1 MNNMRMVKSAESAT
15 FDVEIDPNDI
25 DASQRIVVGF
35 ATLDNLDSSDDI
47 VTAEASMKAFE
58 QFHGNVRLMHE
69 SRPVGKVI
77 SSQPAVYFDPATGEE
92 HSGIQVSVRISK
104 AAEDVWTM
112 CQDGTLSGFSIGGEV
127 LKASKVYSEQY
138 GKAVKYID
146 DYRLTELSLVDS
158 PANAFANIT
167 AIKKSSDSFI
177 EEGDQFYT
185 TGKFSKVFEI
195 KTEGGN
201 TMTIK
206 KSIDETNDSGEI
218 AEETNEVTEAESKP
232 EEDQVQEVVEAEE
245 KTAEDNP
252 QEDAANEEANEEETS
267 GEEEKPAEDA
277 LNIDEI
283 VGRVLEDIKAYLTES
298 SAELTKKLLEVNEN
312 LQKVLT
318 TQSEISD
325 DLQKTKELTTKSL
338 DRDYSENLGEIEK
351 RLEKISSATAIRK
364 SVDSEPDEDD
374 DGGPFKGLFSS
385 RY

>member
-25 DASQRIVVGF
+25 DTSQRIVVGF

-167 AIKKSSDSFI
+167 AIKKSSDSYI

-218 AEETNEVTEAESKP
+218 AEETNEVAEAESKP
-232 EEDQVQEVVEAEE
+232 EEDQAQEVVEAEE

-267 GEEEKPAEDA
+267 SEEEKPAEDA

-283 VGRVLEDIKAYLTES
+283 VGRVLDDIKAYLTES
-298 SAELTKKLLEVNEN
+298 SAELTEKLLEVNEN

-374 DGGPFKGLFSS
+374 ESGPFKGLFSS

>member
-25 DASQRIVVGF
+25 DSSQRIVVGF
-35 ATLDNLDSSDDI
+35 ATLDNLDSSNDI
-47 VTAEASMKAFE
+47 VTAEASMRAFE

-77 SSQPAVYFDPATGEE
+77 SSQPAVYFDPVTGEE

-167 AIKKSSDSFI
+167 AIKKSSDSYI

-252 QEDAANEEANEEETS
+252 QEDAANEEANEEETP
-267 GEEEKPAEDA
+267 GEEEKPAEDSVD
-277 LNIDEI
+277 IDEI

-298 SAELTKKLLEVNEN
+298 SAELTQKLLEVNEN

-374 DGGPFKGLFSS
+374 DGSPFKGLFSS

>member
-25 DASQRIVVGF
+25 DTSQRIVVGF

-167 AIKKSSDSFI
+167 AIKKSSDSYI

-218 AEETNEVTEAESKP
+218 AEETNEVAEAESKP
-232 EEDQVQEVVEAEE
+232 EEDQAQEVVEAEE

-283 VGRVLEDIKAYLTES
+283 VGRVLDDIKAYLTES
-298 SAELTKKLLEVNEN
+298 SAELTQKLLEVNEN

>member
-1 MNNMRMVKSAESAT
+1 MVKSAESAT

-25 DASQRIVVGF
+25 DTSQRIVVGF

-167 AIKKSSDSFI
+167 AIKKSSDSYI

-218 AEETNEVTEAESKP
+218 AEETNEVAEAELKP

-245 KTAEDNP
+245 KTADDNP

-267 GEEEKPAEDA
+267 SEEEKPAEDA

-283 VGRVLEDIKAYLTES
+283 VGRVLDDIKAYLTES
-298 SAELTKKLLEVNEN
+298 SAELTKKILEVNEN

-374 DGGPFKGLFSS
+374 EGGPFKGLFSS

>member
-25 DASQRIVVGF
+25 DTSQRIVVGF
-35 ATLDNLDSSDDI
+35 ATLDNLDSSNDI

-167 AIKKSSDSFI
+167 AIKKSSDGYI

-298 SAELTKKLLEVNEN
+298 SAELTEKLLEVNEN

>member
-25 DASQRIVVGF
+25 DTSQRIVVGF
-35 ATLDNLDSSDDI
+35 ATLDNLDSSNDI
-47 VTAEASMKAFE
+47 VTAEASMRAFE

-252 QEDAANEEANEEETS
+252 QEDAANEEANEEEAP
-267 GEEEKPAEDA
+267 GEEEKPAEDSVD
-277 LNIDEI
+277 IDEI

-374 DGGPFKGLFSS
+374 EGGPFKGLFSS

>member
-25 DASQRIVVGF
+25 DTSQRIVVGF

-167 AIKKSSDSFI
+167 AIKKSSDSYI

-201 TMTIK
+201 TMTIR

-218 AEETNEVTEAESKP
+218 AEETNEVAEAESKP
-232 EEDQVQEVVEAEE
+232 EEDQVQEAVEAEE

-267 GEEEKPAEDA
+267 SEEEKPAEDA

-283 VGRVLEDIKAYLTES
+283 VGRVLDDIKAYLTES

>member
-25 DASQRIVVGF
+25 DTSQRIVVGF

-167 AIKKSSDSFI
+167 AIKKSSDSYI

-218 AEETNEVTEAESKP
+218 AEETNEVAEAELKP

-245 KTAEDNP
+245 KTADDNP

-267 GEEEKPAEDA
+267 SEEEKPAEDA

-283 VGRVLEDIKAYLTES
+283 VGRVLDDIKAYLTES
-298 SAELTKKLLEVNEN
+298 SAELTKKILEVNEN

-374 DGGPFKGLFSS
+374 EGGPFKGLFSS

>member
-25 DASQRIVVGF
+25 DTSQRIVVGF
-35 ATLDNLDSSDDI
+35 ATLDNLDSSNDI

-218 AEETNEVTEAESKP
+218 AEETNEVAEAESKP

-267 GEEEKPAEDA
+267 SEDEKPAEDA

-298 SAELTKKLLEVNEN
+298 SAELTQKLLEVNEN

>member
-25 DASQRIVVGF
+25 DTSQRIVVGF
-35 ATLDNLDSSDDI
+35 ATLDNLDSSNDI

-252 QEDAANEEANEEETS
+252 QEDAANEEANEEEAP
-267 GEEEKPAEDA
+267 GEEEKPAEDSVD
-277 LNIDEI
+277 IDEI

-298 SAELTKKLLEVNEN
+298 SAELTQKLLEVNEN

-374 DGGPFKGLFSS
+374 EGGPFKGLFSS

>member
-1 MNNMRMVKSAESAT
+1 MVKSAESAT

-25 DASQRIVVGF
+25 DTSQRIVVGF
-35 ATLDNLDSSDDI
+35 ATLDNLDSSNDI

-77 SSQPAVYFDPATGEE
+77 SSQPAVYFDPVTGEE

-127 LKASKVYSEQY
+127 LKASKIYSEQY

-167 AIKKSSDSFI
+167 AIKKSSDSYI

-206 KSIDETNDSGEI
+206 KSVDETNDSGEV
-218 AEETNEVTEAESKP
+218 AEDTTEVAEV
-232 EEDQVQEVVEAEE
+232 EDAKSEDDQQQEVVDAEE

-252 QEDAANEEANEEETS
+252 QEDAANEEANEDEVPDEA
-267 GEEEKPAEDA
+267 EKPVEDT

-298 SAELTKKLLEVNEN
+298 SAEVTQKLLEVNEN

-318 TQSEISD
+318 TQSEISE

-374 DGGPFKGLFSS
+374 EGGPFKGLFSS

>member
-25 DASQRIVVGF
+25 DTSQRIVVGF
-35 ATLDNLDSSDDI
+35 ATLDNLDSSNDI

-167 AIKKSSDSFI
+167 AIKKSSDSYI

-218 AEETNEVTEAESKP
+218 AEETSEVAEAESKP

-267 GEEEKPAEDA
+267 SEDEKPAEDV

-283 VGRVLEDIKAYLTES
+283 VGRVLDDIKAYLTES
-298 SAELTKKLLEVNEN
+298 SAELTQKLLEVNEN

-374 DGGPFKGLFSS
+374 EGGPFKGLFSS

>member
-25 DASQRIVVGF
+25 DTSQRIVVGF

-252 QEDAANEEANEEETS
+252 QEDAANEEANEEEAP
-267 GEEEKPAEDA
+267 GEEEKPAEDSVD
-277 LNIDEI
+277 IDEI

-298 SAELTKKLLEVNEN
+298 SAELTQKLLEVNEN

-374 DGGPFKGLFSS
+374 DGSPFKGLFSS

>member
-1 MNNMRMVKSAESAT
+1 MVKSAESAT

-25 DASQRIVVGF
+25 DTSQRIVVGF
-35 ATLDNLDSSDDI
+35 ATLDNLDSSDDV

-58 QFHGNVRLMHE
+58 RFHGNVRLMHE

-127 LKASKVYSEQY
+127 LKASEVYSEQY
-138 GKAVKYID
+138 GKAVRYID

-167 AIKKSSDSFI
+167 AIKKSSDSYI

-218 AEETNEVTEAESKP
+218 AEETNEVTEAELKP

-245 KTAEDNP
+245 KTTEDNP

-267 GEEEKPAEDA
+267 GEEEKPAEDT

-298 SAELTKKLLEVNEN
+298 SAELTQKLLEVNEN

-374 DGGPFKGLFSS
+374 EGGPFKGLFSS

>member
-25 DASQRIVVGF
+25 DTSQRIVVGF
-35 ATLDNLDSSDDI
+35 ATLDNLDSSNDI
-47 VTAEASMKAFE
+47 VTAEASMRAFE

-146 DYRLTELSLVDS
+146 EYRLTELSLVDS

-167 AIKKSSDSFI
+167 AIKKSSDSYI

-201 TMTIK
+201 AMTIR

-252 QEDAANEEANEEETS
+252 QEDAANEEANEEETT

-277 LNIDEI
+277 LDIDEI

-298 SAELTKKLLEVNEN
+298 SAELTQKILEVNEN

-374 DGGPFKGLFSS
+374 DGSPFKGLFSS

>member
-25 DASQRIVVGF
+25 DTSQRIVVGF
-35 ATLDNLDSSDDI
+35 ATLDNLDSSNDI

-267 GEEEKPAEDA
+267 GEDEKPAEDA
-277 LNIDEI
+277 LDIDEI

-374 DGGPFKGLFSS
+374 DGSPFKGLFSS

>member
-25 DASQRIVVGF
+25 DSSQRIVVGF
-35 ATLDNLDSSDDI
+35 ATLDNLDSSNDI
-47 VTAEASMKAFE
+47 VTAEASMRAFE

-252 QEDAANEEANEEETS
+252 QEDAANEEANEEETT

-277 LNIDEI
+277 LDIDEI

-298 SAELTKKLLEVNEN
+298 SAELTQKLLEVNEN

-374 DGGPFKGLFSS
+374 DGSPFKGLFSS

>member
-25 DASQRIVVGF
+25 DTSQRIVVGF
-35 ATLDNLDSSDDI
+35 ATLDNLDSSNDI
-47 VTAEASMKAFE
+47 VTAEASMRAFE

-252 QEDAANEEANEEETS
+252 QEDAANEEANEEEAP
-267 GEEEKPAEDA
+267 GEEEKPAEDSVD
-277 LNIDEI
+277 IDEI

-298 SAELTKKLLEVNEN
+298 SAELTQKLLEVNEN

-374 DGGPFKGLFSS
+374 DGSPFKGLFSS

>member
-1 MNNMRMVKSAESAT
+1 MVKSAESAT

-25 DASQRIVVGF
+25 DTSQRIVVGF
-35 ATLDNLDSSDDI
+35 ATLDNLDSSNDI

-77 SSQPAVYFDPATGEE
+77 SSQPAVYFDPVTGEE

-127 LKASKVYSEQY
+127 LKASKIYSEQY

-158 PANAFANIT
+158 PANAYANIT
-167 AIKKSSDSFI
+167 AIKKSSDSYI

-206 KSIDETNDSGEI
+206 KSVDETNDSGEV
-218 AEETNEVTEAESKP
+218 AEDTTEVAEVEDAKP
-232 EEDQVQEVVEAEE
+232 EDDQQQEVVDAEE

-252 QEDAANEEANEEETS
+252 QEDAANEEANEDEVPDEA
-267 GEEEKPAEDA
+267 EKPVEDT
-277 LNIDEI
+277 LNIDEV

-298 SAELTKKLLEVNEN
+298 SAEVTQKLLEVNEN

-374 DGGPFKGLFSS
+374 EGGPFKGLFSS

>member
-25 DASQRIVVGF
+25 DTSQRIVVGF
-35 ATLDNLDSSDDI
+35 ATLDNLDSSNDI
-47 VTAEASMKAFE
+47 VTAEASMRAFE

-267 GEEEKPAEDA
+267 GEDEKPAEDA

-298 SAELTKKLLEVNEN
+298 SAELTEKLLEVNEN

-374 DGGPFKGLFSS
+374 EGGPFKGLFSS

>member
-1 MNNMRMVKSAESAT
+1 MVKSAESAT

-25 DASQRIVVGF
+25 DTSQRIVVGF

-77 SSQPAVYFDPATGEE
+77 SSQPAVYFDPVTGEE

-167 AIKKSSDSFI
+167 AIKKSSDSYI

-267 GEEEKPAEDA
+267 SEEEKPAEDA

-298 SAELTKKLLEVNEN
+298 SAELTEKLLEVNEN

-374 DGGPFKGLFSS
+374 EGGPFKGLFSS

>member
-25 DASQRIVVGF
+25 DTSQRIVVGF
-35 ATLDNLDSSDDI
+35 ATLDNLDSSNDI

-167 AIKKSSDSFI
+167 AIKKSSDGYI

-298 SAELTKKLLEVNEN
+298 SAELTKKILEVNEN

>member
-1 MNNMRMVKSAESAT
+1 MVKSAESAT

-25 DASQRIVVGF
+25 DTSQRIVVGF
-35 ATLDNLDSSDDI
+35 ATLDNLDSSNDI

-252 QEDAANEEANEEETS
+252 QEDAANEEANEEEAP
-267 GEEEKPAEDA
+267 GEEEKPAEDSVD
-277 LNIDEI
+277 IDEI

-298 SAELTKKLLEVNEN
+298 SAELTQKLLEVNEN

-374 DGGPFKGLFSS
+374 DGSPFKGLFSS

>member
-25 DASQRIVVGF
+25 DTSQRIVVGF

-77 SSQPAVYFDPATGEE
+77 GSQPAVYFDPVTGEE

-298 SAELTKKLLEVNEN
+298 SAELTKKILEVNEN

-374 DGGPFKGLFSS
+374 EGGPFKGLFSS

>member
-25 DASQRIVVGF
+25 DTSQRIVVGF
-35 ATLDNLDSSDDI
+35 ATLDNLDSSNDI

-167 AIKKSSDSFI
+167 AIKKSSDSYI

-218 AEETNEVTEAESKP
+218 AEETNEVAEAESKP

-267 GEEEKPAEDA
+267 GEDEKPAEDA

-283 VGRVLEDIKAYLTES
+283 VGRVLDDIKAYLTES

-374 DGGPFKGLFSS
+374 EGGPFKGLFSS

>member
-25 DASQRIVVGF
+25 DSSQRIVVGF
-35 ATLDNLDSSDDI
+35 ATLDNLDSSNDI
-47 VTAEASMKAFE
+47 VTAEASMRAFE

-77 SSQPAVYFDPATGEE
+77 SSQPAVYFDPVTGEE

-167 AIKKSSDSFI
+167 AIKKSSDSYI

-252 QEDAANEEANEEETS
+252 QEDAANEEANEEETP
-267 GEEEKPAEDA
+267 GEEEKPAEDS
-277 LNIDEI
+277 LDIDEI

-298 SAELTKKLLEVNEN
+298 SAELTQKLLEVNEN

-374 DGGPFKGLFSS
+374 DGSPFKGLFSS

>member
-25 DASQRIVVGF
+25 DSSQRIVVGF
-35 ATLDNLDSSDDI
+35 ATLDNLDSSNDI
-47 VTAEASMKAFE
+47 VTAEASMRAFE

-167 AIKKSSDSFI
+167 AIKKSSDSYI

-252 QEDAANEEANEEETS
+252 QEDAANEEANEEETT
-267 GEEEKPAEDA
+267 GEEEKPAEDS
-277 LNIDEI
+277 LDIDEI

-298 SAELTKKLLEVNEN
+298 SAELTQKLLEVNEN

-374 DGGPFKGLFSS
+374 DGSPFKGLFSS

>member
-25 DASQRIVVGF
+25 DTSQRIVVGF

-201 TMTIK
+201 TMTIR

-218 AEETNEVTEAESKP
+218 AEETNEVAEAESKP

-267 GEEEKPAEDA
+267 SEEEKPAEDA

-283 VGRVLEDIKAYLTES
+283 VGRVLDDIKAYLTES

>member
-25 DASQRIVVGF
+25 DTSQRIVVGF
-35 ATLDNLDSSDDI
+35 ATLDNLDSSNDI
-47 VTAEASMKAFE
+47 VTAEASMRAFE

-167 AIKKSSDSFI
+167 AIKKSSDSYI

-218 AEETNEVTEAESKP
+218 AEETNEVAEAESKP
-232 EEDQVQEVVEAEE
+232 EEDQVQEVIEAEE

-267 GEEEKPAEDA
+267 SEDEKSAEDA
-277 LNIDEI
+277 LDIDEI

-374 DGGPFKGLFSS
+374 EGGPFKGLFSS

>member
-1 MNNMRMVKSAESAT
+1 MVKSAESAT

-35 ATLDNLDSSDDI
+35 ATLDNLDSSNDI

-77 SSQPAVYFDPATGEE
+77 SSQPAVYFDPVTGEE

-201 TMTIK
+201 TMTIR
-206 KSIDETNDSGEI
+206 KSVDETNNEGEA
-218 AEETNEVTEAESKP
+218 AEETVEETQVEDTKP
-232 EEDQVQEVVEAEE
+232 EEDQQEEVIEAEE

-252 QEDAANEEANEEETS
+252 QEDAANEEANEEETPS
-267 GEEEKPAEDA
+267 DDEKPAVEDT
-277 LNIDEI
+277 LNIDEV

-298 SAELTKKLLEVNEN
+298 SAEVTQKLLEVNEN
-312 LQKVLT
+312 LKKVLT
-318 TQSEISD
+318 TQSEISE

-374 DGGPFKGLFSS
+374 EGGPFKGLFSS

>member
-25 DASQRIVVGF
+25 DTSQRIVVGF
-35 ATLDNLDSSDDI
+35 ATLDNLDSSNDI
-47 VTAEASMKAFE
+47 VTAEASMRAFE

-252 QEDAANEEANEEETS
+252 QEDAANEEANEEEAP
-267 GEEEKPAEDA
+267 GEEEKPAEDSVD
-277 LNIDEI
+277 IDEI

-298 SAELTKKLLEVNEN
+298 SAELTQKLLEVNEN

-374 DGGPFKGLFSS
+374 EGGPFKGLFSS

>member
-25 DASQRIVVGF
+25 DSSQRIVVGF
-35 ATLDNLDSSDDI
+35 ATLDNLDSSNDI
-47 VTAEASMKAFE
+47 VTAEASMRAFE

-167 AIKKSSDSFI
+167 AIKKSSDSYI

-252 QEDAANEEANEEETS
+252 QEDAANEEANEEETP
-267 GEEEKPAEDA
+267 GEEEKPAEDS
-277 LNIDEI
+277 LDIDEI

-298 SAELTKKLLEVNEN
+298 SAELTQKLLEVNEN

-374 DGGPFKGLFSS
+374 DGSPFKGLFSS

>member
-25 DASQRIVVGF
+25 DTSQRIVVGF
-35 ATLDNLDSSDDI
+35 ATLDNLDSSNDI

-167 AIKKSSDSFI
+167 AIKKSSDSYI

-218 AEETNEVTEAESKP
+218 AEETGEVAEAESKP

-245 KTAEDNP
+245 KTADDNP

-267 GEEEKPAEDA
+267 SEDEKPAEDA

-283 VGRVLEDIKAYLTES
+283 VGRVLDDIKAYLTES
-298 SAELTKKLLEVNEN
+298 SAELTKKILEVNEN

-374 DGGPFKGLFSS
+374 EGGPFKGLFSS

>member
-1 MNNMRMVKSAESAT
+1 MVKSAESAT

-35 ATLDNLDSSDDI
+35 ATLDNLDSSNDI

-77 SSQPAVYFDPATGEE
+77 SSQPAVYFDPVTGEE

-127 LKASKVYSEQY
+127 LKASKIYSEQY

-158 PANAFANIT
+158 PANAYANIT
-167 AIKKSSDSFI
+167 AIKKSSDSYI

-206 KSIDETNDSGEI
+206 KSVDETNDSGE
-218 AEETNEVTEAESKP
+218 VTEDATEATEVEDNKP
-232 EEDQVQEVVEAEE
+232 EDDQQQEVIEAEE
-245 KTAEDNP
+245 KKAEDNP
-252 QEDAANEEANEEETS
+252 QEDAANEEANEEEVPN
-267 GEEEKPAEDA
+267 EAEKPVEDT
-277 LNIDEI
+277 LNIDE
-283 VGRVLEDIKAYLTES
+283 VVSRVLEDIKAYLTES
-298 SAELTKKLLEVNEN
+298 SAEVTKKLLEVNEN

-374 DGGPFKGLFSS
+374 EGGPFKGLFSS

>member
-25 DASQRIVVGF
+25 DTSQRIVVGF

-167 AIKKSSDSFI
+167 AIKKSSDSYI

-218 AEETNEVTEAESKP
+218 AEETNEVAEAELKP

-245 KTAEDNP
+245 KTADDNP

-267 GEEEKPAEDA
+267 SEEEKPAEDA

-283 VGRVLEDIKAYLTES
+283 VGRVLDDIKA
-298 SAELTKKLLEVNEN
+298 
-312 LQKVLT
+312 
-318 TQSEISD
+318 
-325 DLQKTKELTTKSL
+325 
-338 DRDYSENLGEIEK
+338 
-351 RLEKISSATAIRK
+351 
-364 SVDSEPDEDD
+364 
-374 DGGPFKGLFSS
+374 
-385 RY
+385 

>member
-1 MNNMRMVKSAESAT
+1 MRMVKSAESAT

-25 DASQRIVVGF
+25 DTSQRIVVGF
-35 ATLDNLDSSDDI
+35 ATLDNLDSSNDI

-167 AIKKSSDSFI
+167 AIKKSSDSYI

-218 AEETNEVTEAESKP
+218 AEETNEVAEAESKP

-267 GEEEKPAEDA
+267 SEDEKPAEDA
-277 LNIDEI
+277 LDIDEI
-283 VGRVLEDIKAYLTES
+283 VGRVLDDIKAYLTES

-374 DGGPFKGLFSS
+374 EGGPFKGLFSS

>member
-25 DASQRIVVGF
+25 DTSQRIVVGF
-35 ATLDNLDSSDDI
+35 ATLDNLDSSNDI

-267 GEEEKPAEDA
+267 GEDEKPAEDA

-298 SAELTKKLLEVNEN
+298 SAELTQKLLEVNEN

-374 DGGPFKGLFSS
+374 DGSPFKGLFSS

>member
-25 DASQRIVVGF
+25 DTSQRIVVGF

-167 AIKKSSDSFI
+167 AIKKSSDSYI

-218 AEETNEVTEAESKP
+218 AEETNEVAEAESKP

-267 GEEEKPAEDA
+267 GEDEKPAEDA
-277 LNIDEI
+277 LDIDEI
-283 VGRVLEDIKAYLTES
+283 VGRVLDDIKAYLTES
-298 SAELTKKLLEVNEN
+298 SAELTQKLLEVNEN

>member
-1 MNNMRMVKSAESAT
+1 MRMVKSAESAT

-25 DASQRIVVGF
+25 DTSQRIVVGF
-35 ATLDNLDSSDDI
+35 ATLDNLDSSNDI

-77 SSQPAVYFDPATGEE
+77 SSQPAVYFDPVTGEE

-167 AIKKSSDSFI
+167 AIKKSSDSYI

-218 AEETNEVTEAESKP
+218 AEETNEVAEAESKP

-267 GEEEKPAEDA
+267 GEDEKPAEDA
-277 LNIDEI
+277 LDIDEI

-374 DGGPFKGLFSS
+374 EGGPFKGLFSS

>member
-1 MNNMRMVKSAESAT
+1 MVKSAESAT

-25 DASQRIVVGF
+25 DTSQRIVVGF
-35 ATLDNLDSSDDI
+35 ATLDNLDSSNDI

-77 SSQPAVYFDPATGEE
+77 SSQPAVYFDPVTGEE

-127 LKASKVYSEQY
+127 LKASKIYSEQY

-158 PANAFANIT
+158 PANAYANIT
-167 AIKKSSDSFI
+167 AIKKSSDSYI

-206 KSIDETNDSGEI
+206 KSVDETNDSGEV
-218 AEETNEVTEAESKP
+218 AEDTTEVAEVEDAKP
-232 EEDQVQEVVEAEE
+232 EDDQQQEVVEAEE

-252 QEDAANEEANEEETS
+252 QEDAANEEANEDEVPDEA
-267 GEEEKPAEDA
+267 EKPVEDT
-277 LNIDEI
+277 LNIDEV

-298 SAELTKKLLEVNEN
+298 SAEVTQKLLEVNEN

-374 DGGPFKGLFSS
+374 EGGPFKGLFSS